1 MPSKGNQAALFDIL
15 ISVYTF
21 IPATVINLFYT
32 TSLCLDIVKDLD
44 LEWLVTAFDQ
54 EQEGTLLTGSRN
66 ILTDSCSIIPLTAI
80 HLVLDTTTLC
90 FDTATEFDL
99 EWFVTLQHID

>member
-54 EQEGTLLTGSRN
+54 EQEGTLITGSRN
-66 ILTDSCSIIPLTAI
+66 ILTDSTNLRNLSILTYP
-80 HLVLDTTTLC
+80 
-90 FDTATEFDL
+90 
-99 EWFVTLQHID
+99 